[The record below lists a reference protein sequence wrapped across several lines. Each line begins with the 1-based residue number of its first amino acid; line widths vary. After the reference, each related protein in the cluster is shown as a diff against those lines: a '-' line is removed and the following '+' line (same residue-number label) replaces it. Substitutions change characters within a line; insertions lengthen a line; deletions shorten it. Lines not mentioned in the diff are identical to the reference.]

1 MENEIK
7 SKITI
12 STQEAAESL
21 NKIKEKINDFAKNTG
36 KAEEEV
42 AGLKETIKSIEGDAV
57 SLERLVDIS
66 SNIKSGFTAA
76 KSAAE
81 FFGFETKKV
90 ASIIDKVSKAQK
102 TFSSIQK
109 IFNKIQGKSTS
120 IITKS
125 ASAKNKLAGSIG
137 GATKSFKLFN
147 KAMSGSIIGAIITAV
162 ATLAAYWGDIREA
175 LRFTSNEQ
183 KDLLATSEA
192 NLAAEEGK
200 LNSLESQENVLRLSG
215 KSEKEILDSKLRQT
229 NATITSAKA
238 NIEQQKS
245 MLASQLEAEKKNK
258 KILKDV
264 LGFVSVGFLGLLKV
278 VDLIASAFN
287 KKLGLSEGFNE
298 LLASQ
303 FFNPEEVEKKGN
315 EAIKVAEDKLAEL
328 ESQAAGYAL
337 SIGSINK
344 DAAKKYWSSFKKQ
357 IEEELKI
364 LKQKNSL
371 TEKIELNA
379 LEKLNK
385 YKLISEN
392 EYRLKRLKIIEKYD
406 IIEKKKREKKIDEI
420 KDNAQKLVDTE
431 KEGLINVLKQQNNIY
446 DAKLN
451 NERLK
456 LAQGKTTQEQFATE
470 SLRIETERLQ
480 KLKEVQDQYH
490 NQSNINVQKYFNDK
504 VSALEL
510 DRENNK
516 ISDAD
521 YNSQLASLKEEEINA
536 KREIKITRTQEEAAL
551 EATIFENKLAA
562 EAAATQISKEAEEK
576 AAADRKARAEVELAF
591 KKKLQEDTLK
601 LASVLGDL
609 LQKEGQKQNKIQK
622 GVALVKIGIDT
633 AKAISSALST
643 ANAPTADNVITG
655 GLAGIAKF
663 VIISAQ
669 VLSAAAQAKRV
680 LSSGGQGSAGS
691 STPATPA
698 AASAP
703 TVSAPRITAPRI
715 AGTPIIARQN
725 NPQPIK
731 VFVSEADIRNTQRK
745 VQVIEEQSEVV

>member
-1 MENEIK
+1 
-7 SKITI
+7 
-12 STQEAAESL
+12 
-21 NKIKEKINDFAKNTG
+21 
-36 KAEEEV
+36 
-42 AGLKETIKSIEGDAV
+42 
-57 SLERLVDIS
+57 
-66 SNIKSGFTAA
+66 
-76 KSAAE
+76 
-81 FFGFETKKV
+81 
-90 ASIIDKVSKAQK
+90 
-102 TFSSIQK
+102 
-109 IFNKIQGKSTS
+109 
-120 IITKS
+120 
-125 ASAKNKLAGSIG
+125 
-137 GATKSFKLFN
+137 
-147 KAMSGSIIGAIITAV
+147 
-162 ATLAAYWGDIREA
+162 
-175 LRFTSNEQ
+175 
-183 KDLLATSEA
+183 
-192 NLAAEEGK
+192 
-200 LNSLESQENVLRLSG
+200 
-215 KSEKEILDSKLRQT
+215 
-229 NATITSAKA
+229 
-238 NIEQQKS
+238 
-245 MLASQLEAEKKNK
+245 
-258 KILKDV
+258 
-264 LGFVSVGFLGLLKV
+264 
-278 VDLIASAFN
+278 
-287 KKLGLSEGFNE
+287 LGLSEGFNE